1 MLGYLCSV
9 GIAVGGIMAGIHLSA
24 AQQSQAQL
32 LLEEAKEDLTLPLEI
47 KENLFIAQVNQ
58 GLLPSSVRDPEIWQE
73 RAQRFQTAIANAG
86 QAWADLKE
94 TYNASNASATASD
107 EKLKALES
115 LFKKY
120 DPLIESYHR
129 RVNGL
134 TTEIT
139 LEKISVEEREV
150 LQLALLEL
158 NSDALQ
164 KSLDGFNAELEE
176 LLGVVSEELLEAEAA
191 LAQAHQFRDWVTL
204 GSLTA
209 AILLSIGLSFL
220 ISRTITRPL
229 KQSAEIA
236 QRVANEDNFDLQVPL
251 TSKDEVG
258 QLTQTLNL
266 LIQRVQVL
274 LQEKEASK
282 NLLVHNE
289 KMSSLG
295 QLVAGVAHEINNPV
309 NFIHGNLSH
318 ARNYTQDLF
327 NVIQLYQQ
335 ETPHPSEKLQTT
347 LEDVE
352 LEFLQQDLEKILDSM
367 KLGSDRIRDIV
378 LSLRNFSRLD
388 EAEIKSVYLHDGI
401 ESTLMILQH
410 RLKARLNRPEIK
422 LSRYYDSTVPA
433 VECYASQLNQVF
445 MNLITNAIDA
455 LEADSSND
463 SPTIT
468 IRTGM
473 KKLGQ
478 VLVQISDNGPG
489 MPAKIQN
496 QIFDPFFTTK
506 PVGKG
511 TGIGLAISHQIVVEK
526 HGGQMTCKSS
536 LAQGTT
542 FSITLPVKQPKAP
555 S

>member
-58 GLLPSSVRDPEIWQE
+58 GLLPSSVHDPETWQQ

-86 QAWADLKE
+86 QAWADLKN
-94 TYNASNASATASD
+94 TYDASNASATASD

-115 LFKKY
+115 LFRKY

-139 LEKISVEEREV
+139 LDQISVEEREV

-191 LAQAHQFRDWVTL
+191 LAQAHQFRDWVTF

-266 LIQRVQVL
+266 LIQRVKVL
-274 LQEKEASK
+274 LQEQEASK

>member
-1 MLGYLCSV
+1 MLGYLCSMGV
-9 GIAVGGIMAGIHLSA
+9 AVGGIMAGVHLSNT
-24 AQQSQAQL
+24 QQSEAQL
-32 LLEEAKEDLTLPLEI
+32 LLEETREELTLPLEI

-58 GLLPSSVRDPEIWQE
+58 GLLPSSVRDPETWQQ

-86 QAWADLKE
+86 QAWADLKN
-94 TYNASNASATASD
+94 TYDASNPNTTTSD
-107 EKLKALES
+107 EKLRTLES
-115 LFKKY
+115 LFRKY
-120 DPLIESYHR
+120 DPLIESYQR

-134 TTEIT
+134 TT
-139 LEKISVEEREV
+139 KIILDQISAEEREV

-176 LLGVVSEELLEAEAA
+176 LLGVVLEELIEAEAA

-274 LQEKEASK
+274 LQEQEASK

-318 ARNYTQDLF
+318 ARSYTQDLF

-335 ETPHPSEKLQTT
+335 ETPHPSEKLQAT

-352 LEFLQQDLEKILDSM
+352 LEFLQQDLEKVLDSM

-410 RLKARLNRPEIK
+410 RLKARLNHPEIK
-422 LSRYYDSTVPA
+422 LSRHYDSTVPA

-445 MNLITNAIDA
+445 MNLIANAIDA

-463 SPTIT
+463 SPAIT

-473 KKLGQ
+473 KKPGQ

-489 MPAKIQN
+489 IPAKIQN

-506 PVGKG
+506 SVGKG

-542 FSITLPVKQPKAP
+542 FSITLPVKQLNAP